1 MTDDADGRE
10 TVAQD
15 ENKQE
20 IIVRFKDEEFHP
32 HLAKIGIP
40 RNVRNRVKFYLL
52 SDQRS
57 WADRGT
63 GHVACVS
70 IPERQGVTF
79 IVVRLEHGDKN
90 VLESR
95 ILKDTIYQ
103 KQQETLIVWS
113 ESESYDLA
121 LSFQEKSGCEDIW
134 KRICQVQGQDP
145 GEHPDFSGNYDDVD
159 EQDGF
164 EGSEQSAYSSQET
177 NGSITLP
184 PCEVSQLREI
194 ELALSRSF
202 GSAQQREKLALA
214 IESQGYV
221 EKLCDIFRMCE
232 DLENL
237 EGLHLLYQIARDM
250 FMLNRNDLLE
260 ILLQEKYFK
269 DIVGMLEYDPAYPER
284 RKHREFLYEKAKFR
298 EVLPIRNEELRRK
311 IHQTFRV
318 QYVQEVCLPVPSI
331 FEENLLTVLTSFLFF
346 NRVDIVTFL
355 QDDKQLLKDLFEQL
369 KDRSVSVERRKD
381 LAMFLKE
388 FCSFSSSLQQSGQP
402 SRESFY
408 KTLMD
413 NDLLEVIEPC
423 LESDDL
429 QTRVTIVEVFVMI
442 VEFNPQAVRDY
453 LLQQARNISESKNK
467 NLLLNKLI
475 SHMLSDRDPELT
487 SANTMAQVMRAIL
500 DPDNMIATPNAK
512 SERQEFLAFF
522 YRRSMETLCR
532 PLTENTKGGILQK
545 DDYHTANKQA
555 MIIELLSFC
564 FEHHTTHMRN
574 YCINN
579 RLLNKVL
586 VLLRSKHHF
595 LSLTALRLF
604 RKVVQLKDDYY
615 NRYIV
620 RENVM
625 SLIADCFCENGPR
638 YNLLNSAII
647 ELFEYIRTEDLKILI
662 TYVVEKLGHKFDG
675 VLYVQ
680 TFSNLRI
687 KYEQMHDRESCKEE
701 SSPCKSPSSESNSSS
716 QWKKERQAEADELW
730 FNDEEPEAGS
740 NYDCW
745 DRRDGAANG
754 AGKTLD
760 LENSS
765 TNYPYSPNGRKE
777 GDDYTPPR
785 KSGAEPIFPSVT
797 KKNVDDE
804 SDSLLKAA
812 VNTTRNHG
820 PSRII
825 IKMNT
830 ERRFEA
836 HSPTGNPSPSE
847 SVVSSTESL
856 VTAAKASSSS
866 AEKLGTLRN
875 SVGVIFTKKAL
886 VDYDESDSDDDDETG
901 PSSSSSVGDAPS
913 TASGQPSDHDQDDV
927 SSTSGDHE
935 PSPGTTE
942 TNKVES
948 PSDENREVKASRKR
962 SSELDNRFNSN
973 ISLLTEDGEKSLDG
987 GAAKRLRL
995 QSSEKPS
1002 DVDENKSVSEEIVS

>member
-40 RNVRNRVKFYLL
+40 RASFTLDLNMILLCCFFIKLRFYLKCIN

-164 EGSEQSAYSSQET
+164 EGSEQSAYSSQEVT

-545 DDYHTANKQA
+545 A
-555 MIIELLSFC
+555 
-564 FEHHTTHMRN
+564 
-574 YCINN
+574 
-579 RLLNKVL
+579 
-586 VLLRSKHHF
+586 
-595 LSLTALRLF
+595 ALRLF

-875 SVGVIFTKKAL
+875 SVGVIFTKKVFAL